1 MGVVFRQPNGGSRTT
16 ASAAGGAVSGPFH
29 EPIRHL
35 SGASSERFL
44 WRIHDGFRGGFQRGS
59 GLDSGELGDVLHRLW
74 STSGRPNSDSF
85 FVPFEVTFAV
95 HFEVLRGR
103 SRTPN
108 ADAFSTPFRALR
120 SGPCTTSAARF
131 TPRCRSPLPP
141 SSARISRSPEG
152 PARGRTDSVALQ
164 SGPLRPD
171 ARARPD
177 RFLEPLAAPSFVVR
191 RCSFSELFPAV
202 FRPSNAP
209 PARPD
214 ARLRSRLSYEERC
227 RGCSETVVFS
237 SIFTLSPKGYRGA
250 FAARRRAPKAPRAM
264 RFDRRSARPED
275 AREAPS
281 RNIRSLDPRFA
292 SRTSGMPGT
301 GSCGAFRTKF
311 GFGRT
316 RSEEPSG
323 RVRTTPFSVRRRA
336 LLHVCEEAANDRF
349 LAPRGPCFK
358 PPFGADF
365 GMFHDACSED
375 FGRTPEG
382 PQKGLDRPRV
392 AHGSLFDTA
401 PSTPSEDVHS
411 SPVGEPR
418 KDSESTSENAPSGT
432 PKTALDTPFGR
443 APPTSLPKGVAE
455 RLKPL
460 VKPSPSPSHGA
471 IPMMQVG

>member
-1 MGVVFRQPNGGSRTT
+1 
-16 ASAAGGAVSGPFH
+16 
-29 EPIRHL
+29 
-35 SGASSERFL
+35 
-44 WRIHDGFRGGFQRGS
+44 
-59 GLDSGELGDVLHRLW
+59 
-74 STSGRPNSDSF
+74 
-85 FVPFEVTFAV
+85 
-95 HFEVLRGR
+95 
-103 SRTPN
+103 
-108 ADAFSTPFRALR
+108 
-120 SGPCTTSAARF
+120 
-131 TPRCRSPLPP
+131 
-141 SSARISRSPEG
+141 
-152 PARGRTDSVALQ
+152 
-164 SGPLRPD
+164 
-171 ARARPD
+171 
-177 RFLEPLAAPSFVVR
+177 
-191 RCSFSELFPAV
+191 
-202 FRPSNAP
+202 
-209 PARPD
+209 
-214 ARLRSRLSYEERC
+214 
-227 RGCSETVVFS
+227 
-237 SIFTLSPKGYRGA
+237 
-250 FAARRRAPKAPRAM
+250 M